1 MTTSRYFRPEP
12 VVIQVAAAEVFGVAV
27 LDAATEAGLPVG
39 VLAVAVLAVA
49 ALGAVVVVVLPVVVV
64 DVPCL
69 EEVAEVFLTGVVVEE
84 PGLAWVAEVFGVVEV
99 GAGVW
104 GDSVCAS
111 RIPAETKLQK
121 RMMIER
127 FIVHPFGMIEPAKVS
142 SP

>member
-1 MTTSRYFRPEP
+1 LD
-12 VVIQVAAAEVFGVAV
+12 AAAEG
-27 LDAATEAGLPVG
+27 GLPVG
-39 VLAVAVLAVA
+39 VLAVVVLAVT
-49 ALGAVVVVVLPVVVV
+49 ALGAVAVLVLPVAVV

-69 EEVAEVFLTGVVVEE
+69 EDVAEVFLTGVVVDE

-111 RIPAETKLQK
+111 RIPAETKLQI